1 MGTDPF
7 FWKAGFRAV
16 GNRGL
21 SPIFAA
27 TTMPRLMADAPK
39 LYLVDAMSNIHRA
52 YHAIQRLSTA
62 AGRPTNAIYGF
73 VTMLRKMLREHAPEY
88 LAVAWDGP
96 QRTLRHE
103 AYSEYKANRQPMA
116 DDLASQIPTIRQ
128 ILDAYRIPVLE
139 LPGYEADDVIGT
151 LAKKASTMGFDVVIV
166 TADKDMLQLVGPR
179 VRVFHTGRER
189 FLDEAGVREFFGVA
203 PGQVADVLA
212 LMGDSVDNIPGV
224 PRVGEVTAKKWIAE
238 YGDLPT
244 LLARADEIKGKVG
257 ESLREHREDALVSRR
272 LVEIPTDLAIP
283 FEPDALRCT
292 PADAKT
298 LKDLFVELEFHS
310 LAAEIHDESAVRP
323 EISALR
329 RKPGEP
335 FAVDP
340 SRPLGL
346 ALLRAKDRM
355 LLSVSDGKDVEI
367 AEESPAEIARRWRG
381 LDRPGRSVT
390 IADAKPLDALLA
402 REGASVEAD
411 VFDVCLAQ
419 YVLSPGAGS
428 SEFEVMAFQRLGHR
442 VTTDKEAGIVS
453 CSLPEGYA
461 VETADRWLGERASG
475 TLALAERLRPEMEK
489 RPELERIY
497 REIERPLTPV
507 LARMEQAGIRV
518 DIPYLAEMS
527 ARMDRDL
534 RALEEKIWEEAGEQ
548 FNVNSPVK
556 LGQVLFEKMKYPVGR
571 KTAKT
576 RVSSTGVEVLN
587 ELAEQGFPIARLIIE
602 YREISKLKGT
612 YVDALPQLADVE
624 SRVHSSFHQTV
635 AATGRLSSSDP
646 NLQNIPIR
654 TAAGREIRR
663 AFVAAPGT
671 RLVIADYSQIELR
684 ILAHLSGDAAL
695 IGAFERGDDIH
706 RATASKIFGVAPDLV
721 STEMRFAAKRINF
734 ALLYGMA
741 AYTLGRDLGVPT
753 AEAKSYIES
762 YFAQFPAVRGTLDG
776 ILDEARNTREVRTI
790 FGRVR
795 PIPDIHASNGMV
807 RGNAERMALN
817 APFQGSAADI
827 IKIAMVRLDHS
838 LAEAGSRARMLLQ
851 VHDELVL
858 EAPEDEVEEVSA
870 LVRRVME
877 GAAKLRVHLAVD
889 VGAGDNWLD
898 AKH

>member
-1 MGTDPF
+1 
-7 FWKAGFRAV
+7 
-16 GNRGL
+16 
-21 SPIFAA
+21 
-27 TTMPRLMADAPK
+27 MPRFMADAPK

-73 VTMLRKMLREHAPEY
+73 VTMLRKMLREHGPEY

-96 QRTLRHE
+96 QRTIRHE
-103 AYSEYKANRQPMA
+103 QYSDYKANRQPMA
-116 DDLASQIPTIRQ
+116 DDLASQVPVIRE
-128 ILDAYRIPVLE
+128 ILDAYKIPVLE

-179 VRVFHTGRER
+179 VRVFHTGREK

-238 YGDLPT
+238 YGDLTT
-244 LLARADEIKGKVG
+244 LLSRANEVKGKVG
-257 ESLREHREDALVSRR
+257 ESLREHKEDALVSRR
-272 LVEIPTDLAIP
+272 LVEIPTDLPIP
-283 FEPDALRCT
+283 FEPDALRCS
-292 PADAKT
+292 PGDAKR

-323 EISALR
+323 EITAVR
-329 RKPGEP
+329 RRPGEP
-335 FAVDP
+335 FGVGA
-340 SRPLGL
+340 SRPIGA
-346 ALLRAKDRM
+346 ALLAAKDRM
-355 LLSVSDGKDVEI
+355 LLSVSDGTDVEI
-367 AEESPAEIARRWRG
+367 AEESRAEIAGRWRA
-381 LDRPGRSVT
+381 LDRPGLSVA

-402 REGASVEAD
+402 REGSAIQAD

-453 CSLPEGYA
+453 CALPEGYA
-461 VETADRWLGERASG
+461 VETADRWLGERATG

-489 RPELERIY
+489 RPELEKIY

-507 LARMEQAGIRV
+507 LARMELAGIRV
-518 DIPYLAEMS
+518 DIPYLKEMS

-534 RALEEKIWEEAGEQ
+534 RALEEKIWAEAGEQ

-556 LGQVLFEKMKYPVGR
+556 LGQILFEKLKYPVGR

-587 ELAEQGFPIARLIIE
+587 ELAEQGFPIARQLIE

-612 YVDALPQLADVE
+612 YVDALPQLADSE
-624 SRVHSSFHQTV
+624 SRVHSSFRQTV

-663 AFVAAPGT
+663 AFVAVPGH

-684 ILAHLSGDAAL
+684 ILAHLSKDAAL

-741 AYTLGRDLGVPT
+741 AFTLGKDLGVST

-776 ILDEARNTREVRTI
+776 VLQEARRTKEVRTI

-827 IKIAMVRLDHS
+827 IKIAMVRLDRA
-838 LAEAGSRARMLLQ
+838 LADGGFQTRMLLQ

-858 EAPEDEVEEVSA
+858 EAPEAEVEEVSG

-877 GAAKLRVHLAVD
+877 GAAQLEVGLD
-889 VGAGDNWLD
+889 VEVGSGSNWLD